1 MDSWTHRCCDTNSGH
16 DAGSSSWYN
25 SKSCQPAYV
34 DYIRAKDIRL
44 NDSVIIYKAG
54 DIIPEVAN
62 VLTDKRSKASE
73 PYPIPT
79 PLSPFATVNWSI

>member
-1 MDSWTHRCCDTNSGH
+1 MSIIF
-16 DAGSSSWYN
+16 A
-25 SKSCQPAYV
+25 P
-34 DYIRAKDIRL
+34 KDIRL

-73 PYPIPT
+73 PPIRFLPIV
-79 PLSPFATVNWSI
+79 PFATVNWSI